1 MSFLSF
7 GRVKSAAIQ
16 TINGSTL
23 PIAIDFGV
31 SALKVI
37 QLHSGDTPT
46 LIAAACLDTPDALL
60 HDHATRF
67 QFQCQALPRLIK
79 AGKFRGKRAAC
90 AIPAEHMFCKHMQFP
105 RGDSASLEEQV
116 RAGVASAV
124 NAHPEALALR
134 HFPVENALAAGA
146 ASQASAGTGVKQEV
160 ICLAAS
166 RELVQRLMHA
176 IRTCRLEAVGIHP
189 ECIATMRAFDHINRR
204 AGDDHLATLYLDIG
218 CGTTKVWITH
228 GKSLVFAKVIQLGG
242 RDLDQAVAHA
252 LDLRLSDARAKRL
265 AATALVAPAATPKSA
280 LDRPISGV
288 ESAAPASQI
297 SASGTFLTAVGP
309 VASTGTAEDRRVGH
323 LAPGLTPSV
332 LSQSSVPA
340 APPEFDLQI
349 PLETL
354 TDEVA
359 MCVRYYEAMFP
370 GRRIDRAVF
379 YGGEARHRGLCQL
392 IAKRLRCP
400 THVADPVARIARTGK
415 EPCMGVDLTTPQ
427 PGWTIAFGVSM
438 CPTDL

>member
-7 GRVKSAAIQ
+7 GRVKTAAMQ

-37 QLHSGDTPT
+37 QLAAGDTPT
-46 LIAAACLDTPDALL
+46 LIAAACLDTPDALIY
-60 HDHATRF
+60 DHATRF

-90 AIPAEHMFCKHMQFP
+90 AIPAEHMYCKHLQLA
-105 RGDSASLEEQV
+105 RADGAALEEQV
-116 RAGVASAV
+116 KAAVSQAV
-124 NAHPEALALR
+124 NAHPDALALR
-134 HFPVENALAAGA
+134 SFPVEGGQATGSG
-146 ASQASAGTGVKQEV
+146 SQSGSGVKQEV

-166 RELVQRLMHA
+166 RELVQRIMNA
-176 IRTCRLEAVGIHP
+176 VRSAKLEPVGIHP

-204 AGDDHLATLYLDIG
+204 AGDEHLSTLYLDVG
-218 CGTTKVWITH
+218 AGTTKVWITH
-228 GKSLVFAKVIQLGG
+228 GKSLVFAKIIQLGG

-252 LDLRLSDARAKRL
+252 LDIRLAEARQRRL
-265 AATALVAPAATPKSA
+265 AATTLVAPARSVAEPVATASQSEGQLTA
-280 LDRPISGV
+280 SGRFLTTIGAGAPV
-288 ESAAPASQI
+288 AAPPSD
-297 SASGTFLTAVGP
+297 
-309 VASTGTAEDRRVGH
+309 TGLAEDRRVGQ
-323 LAPGLTPSV
+323 LAPGLTPD
-332 LSQSSVPA
+332 LHAQDA
-340 APPEFDLQI
+340 APMPPPEFDLVV

-359 MCVRYYEAMFP
+359 MCLRYYESMFP

-379 YGGEARHRGLCQL
+379 FGGESRHRALCQL
-392 IAKRLRCP
+392 IAKRVRA
-400 THVADPVARIARTGK
+400 TSHVADPVARIARTGK
-415 EPCMGVDLTTPQ
+415 EPCLGVDLSTPQ